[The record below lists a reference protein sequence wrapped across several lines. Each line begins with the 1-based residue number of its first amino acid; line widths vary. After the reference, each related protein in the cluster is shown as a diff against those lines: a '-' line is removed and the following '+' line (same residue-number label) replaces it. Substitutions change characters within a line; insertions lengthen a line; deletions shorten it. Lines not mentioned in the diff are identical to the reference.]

1 MEVDFSAQIKARN
14 LCFASKPVEF
24 EGFKLSDKAKNFLSA
39 KSSERVEI
47 LASVVQNGFEAA
59 KNFFRPSVSDF
70 EYSIARLNKFLKT
83 GDSALLTASLVDIS
97 DFEFGMARVTIAKE
111 KLSEADFKELKAE
124 TKITIEQEDEEE
136 DDEEESGETCDCEEP
151 EMEDSAD
158 GKKICGKCG
167 KKAKAKKS

>member
-14 LCFASKPVEF
+14 LCLASKPIEF
-24 EGFKLSDKAKNFLSA
+24 DGFKLSDKAKNFLSA

-83 GDSALLTASLVDIS
+83 GNSALLTASLVDIS
-97 DFEFGMARVTIAKE
+97 DFEFGMARLTIAKE

-136 DDEEESGETCDCEEP
+136 EDDSETCDCEDP

-158 GKKICGKCG
+158 GSKVCAKCG
-167 KKAKAKKS
+167 KKAKAKKSC

>member
-1 MEVDFSAQIKARN
+1 MEVDFSAQIKSRN
-14 LCFASKPVEF
+14 LCFASKPLEF
-24 EGFKLSDKAKNFLSA
+24 DGFKLSDKAKNFLSA

-47 LASVVQNGFEAA
+47 LASVIQNGFEAA

-83 GDSALLTASLVDIS
+83 GNSALLTSSLVDIS

-124 TKITIEQEDEEE
+124 TKITIEQEDEEDE
-136 DDEEESGETCDCEEP
+136 DDEDECECEDS

-158 GKKICGKCG
+158 GSKVCAKCG
-167 KKAKAKKS
+167 KKAKAKKSC

>member
-1 MEVDFSAQIKARN
+1 MEVDFSAQIKSRN
-14 LCFASKPVEF
+14 LCFASKPIEF

-83 GDSALLTASLVDIS
+83 GDSALLTSSLVDIS
-97 DFEFGMARVTIAKE
+97 DFEFGMARVTIAQE
-111 KLSEADFKELKAE
+111 KLSQSDFKELKAE
-124 TKITIEQEDEEE
+124 TKITIEQEDEE

-151 EMEDSAD
+151 EMEEDGM

-167 KKAKAKKS
+167 KKAKAKKSC

>member
-83 GDSALLTASLVDIS
+83 GNSALLTSSLVDIT

-124 TKITIEQEDEEE
+124 MEE
-136 DDEEESGETCDCEEP
+136 DDEDDDEEECECEEP

-158 GKKICGKCG
+158 GSKVCGKCG

>member
-70 EYSIARLNKFLKT
+70 EYSIARLNRFLKT

-97 DFEFGMARVTIAKE
+97 DFEFGMARLTIAKE

-124 TKITIEQEDEEE
+124 MEDEEDEE
-136 DDEEESGETCDCEEP
+136 DDGETCDCEEP
-151 EMEDSAD
+151 EMEEDGM
-158 GKKICGKCG
+158 GKKVCAKCG
-167 KKAKAKKS
+167 KKTKAKKS